1 MSGNFYV
8 FEVIESLESP
18 HVVRKVFLSCH
29 FQQRLFDLVLFEQ
42 DSLSYNRIKFDQ
54 RHFVLRISNVFSR
67 GVKESSPCRTQ
78 QLDGNRLSLA
88 AGHE

>member
-1 MSGNFYV
+1 LC
-8 FEVIESLESP
+8 FEVLESLKSP
-18 HVVRKVFLSCH
+18 QVVRKVFLSCD
-29 FQQRLFDLVLFEQ
+29 FQERLLDLVLFEQ
-42 DSLSYNRIKFDQ
+42 DSLSNNRIKFNERQ
-54 RHFVLRISNVFSR
+54 FVLRISDVLPR